1 MSPQVV
7 FLFFHYGKIPGYLS
21 HSIEHVRTFNPDAE
35 IHLITDGIKDASRL
49 DIFNIRK
56 FRIEEF
62 QSEALQQFKKA
73 YRHISCF
80 DEKFERFVLERWF
93 VTETIRKSNPNPIY
107 VMLDSDVAVFGDAS
121 ALLGKLPDCPICMG
135 GDNPHFTFIRKSI
148 SDFLAFITG
157 VYNDPEKLEASRE
170 LHLRHKSGDT
180 IYNLGEMEFLDLY
193 MKQSSNMQNYERQT
207 PDGYVDS
214 NIHRTEGFDS
224 LKLRR
229 RHRKIVVWR
238 QENGVNI
245 PYLKKGDDLVR
256 AFLLHFQGPGKRV
269 FYRFNGG
276 GLFNSKAG
284 LFLLNQIFQ
293 SKTIANVL

>member
-1 MSPQVV
+1 MNPQAV
-7 FLFFHYGKIPGYLS
+7 FLFFHYGRIPGYLS
-21 HSIEHVRTFNPDAE
+21 HSIEHVRAFNPDAE
-35 IHLITDGIKDASRL
+35 IRLITDGIKDTSRL
-49 DIFNIRK
+49 DRFHVRK
-56 FRIEEF
+56 FQIEEF
-62 QSEALQQFKKA
+62 QSEALQQFKEV

-93 VTETIRKSNPNPIY
+93 VTETIRKSNPDQIY
-107 VMLDSDVAVFGDAS
+107 VMLDSDVAVFGDVR
-121 ALLGKLPDCPICMG
+121 ALMENLPDCPISMG

-148 SDFLAFITG
+148 SDFLEFIMG
-157 VYNDPEKLEASRE
+157 VYNDPETLSASRE
-170 LHLRHKSGDT
+170 MHLRQRSASA

-193 MKQSSNMQNYERQT
+193 MKKSKNMQNYDQQT
-207 PDGYVDS
+207 LAGYVDA

-229 RHRKIVVWR
+229 RQRKIVVWR
-238 QENGVNI
+238 QEDGVNI
-245 PYLKKGDDLVR
+245 PYFKKGDALVR

-276 GLFNSKAG
+276 GLFNSKTG

-293 SKTIANVL
+293 TKAIADVL